1 MTQPPLHSRRAAAYK
16 SAVSSEAEEDDHD
29 DGPRRRRRWDAP
41 EGLTVDGVLGPD
53 GALSAAMPDY
63 EHRPTQLQMARAVA
77 HALEEKRF
85 LLAEA
90 GTGTGKTLAYLVPA
104 VLSGKRIIIST
115 ATRTLQEQIFLKD
128 IPLLRDKVGLPVTAA
143 LLKGRNNYLC
153 AARFERFE
161 KQPLFN
167 APDDAVHW
175 DEFREW
181 AYATETGDRGETKL
195 PDLWSTWFQV
205 STTSESCTGARCPLY
220 ESCFVTRARREAAD
234 CQLIVVNHAL
244 FFADLALK
252 LRGGGELELGVLPQ
266 YDAVVFD
273 EAHALE
279 DVATEFF
286 GITSSSGRLATLAT
300 DVLNHTPGTSEHHAT
315 LTAMALELRTRSER
329 FFSQVNEV
337 LFTAPP
343 DAEEIPE
350 ARPQVD
356 LRLLKDSLTDA
367 RPQSVLLLETLKGII
382 ALCPEDDPDLGAFHR
397 RAVESAFALEA
408 TMAADDPSQVYW
420 ASTRGRTLSLR
431 AAPIDVGQSLSTFL
445 YDSVDSVVFT
455 SATLQTASMK
465 GGDFDYLVARL
476 GLTERSWDAL
486 EVESPFDYSKQALLY
501 VPGYLPE
508 PSSPEWT
515 LQFSR
520 EVYRLLELS
529 RGRAFVLFTS
539 LKHMDA
545 VHELVAPHLKVPV
558 MKQGDLP
565 RRALLEKFLEEP
577 SVLFA
582 SQSFWEGVDVPG
594 DALSMVIIDRLPFA
608 PPNEPLQAARMDAV
622 KEAGGKPFDDYQV
635 PQAALALR
643 QGFGR
648 LIRTA
653 KDRGVVALGDV
664 RVLKKRYGARFLASL
679 PGVPRVSRFGDV
691 KTWWQAE

>member
-1 MTQPPLHSRRAAAYK
+1 MRAKAPLVSRAPD
-16 SAVSSEAEEDDHD
+16 EEE
-29 DGPRRRRRWDAP
+29 DGPRRRRRWATPD
-41 EGLTVDGVLGPD
+41 GLTVDGVLGPD
-53 GALSAAMPDY
+53 GALSAAMPGY

-77 HALEEKRF
+77 HALKEKRF

-104 VLSGKRIIIST
+104 VLSGKRVIIST

-128 IPLLRDKVGLPVTAA
+128 IPLLRDEVGLPVTAA

-153 AARFERFE
+153 AQRFEKFE
-161 KQPLFN
+161 KQPLF
-167 APDDAVHW
+167 PTPEDAVHW

-181 AYATETGDRGETKL
+181 AYSTETGDRGETQL
-195 PDLWSTWFQV
+195 PDQWGTWFQV

-220 ESCFVTRARREAAD
+220 DSCFVTRARREASE

-252 LRGGGELELGVLPQ
+252 LRGAGDLELGVLPP
-266 YDAVVFD
+266 YDVVVFD

-286 GITSSSGRLATLAT
+286 GLTSSSGRLATLAT
-300 DVLNHTPGTSEHHAT
+300 DVLAQTPKNSEHHAT

-329 FFSQVNEV
+329 FFTRVSETVFPPPMPGEV
-337 LFTAPP
+337 LGEGRA
-343 DAEEIPE
+343 
-350 ARPQVD
+350 QVD
-356 LRLLKDSLTDA
+356 LRLLPETLAASA
-367 RPQSVLLLETLKGII
+367 PQAALLLETLNGLS
-382 ALCPEDDPDLGAFHR
+382 ALCPEEDADLGAFHR
-397 RAVESAFALEA
+397 RAVEAAFSLDT
-408 TMAADDPSQVYW
+408 TMRADDPSQVYW

-431 AAPIDVGQSLSTFL
+431 AAPIDVGQSLSNFL

-455 SATLQTASMK
+455 SATLQTASMQ
-465 GGDFDYLVARL
+465 GGDFEYVVARL
-476 GLTERSWDAL
+476 GLTGRDWDAL
-486 EVESPFDYSKQALLY
+486 EVESPFDYGTQALLY

-508 PSSPEWT
+508 PSSPDWT

-529 RGRAFVLFTS
+529 GGRAFVLFTS
-539 LKHMDA
+539 LRHMDA

-558 MKQGDLP
+558 LKQGDLP
-565 RRALLEKFLEEP
+565 RRALLEKFLERP

-594 DALSMVIIDRLPFA
+594 DALSMVIIDRLPFS

-622 KEAGGKPFDDYQV
+622 KEAGGRPFDDYQV

-648 LIRTA
+648 LIRTG
-653 KDRGVVALGDV
+653 KDKGVVALGDV
-664 RVLKKRYGARFLASL
+664 RLLKKRYGARFLDSL
-679 PGVPRVSRFGDV
+679 PKVPKVQRFEDV
-691 KTWWQAE
+691 KDWWSKR

>member
-1 MTQPPLHSRRAAAYK
+1 
-16 SAVSSEAEEDDHD
+16 VSSRADDQESEA
-29 DGPRRRRRWDAP
+29 PRRRRKWGAP
-41 EGLTVDGVLGPD
+41 DGLTVDGVLGPD
-53 GALSAAMPDY
+53 GALSAAMPGY
-63 EHRPTQLQMARAVA
+63 EHRPTQLDMARAVA
-77 HALEEKRF
+77 RALDQKRF

-90 GTGTGKTLAYLVPA
+90 GTGTGKTLAYLVPS
-104 VLSGKRIIIST
+104 VLSGKRVIIST

-128 IPLLRDKVGLPVTAA
+128 IPLLRDQVGLPVTAA
-143 LLKGRNNYLC
+143 ILKGRNNYLC
-153 AARFERFE
+153 AQRFERFE
-161 KQPLFN
+161 KQPLFPT
-167 APDDAVHW
+167 PDDAVHW

-181 AYATETGDRGETKL
+181 AYTTETGDRGDTQL
-195 PDLWSTWFQV
+195 PDQWSTWFQV
-205 STTSESCTGARCPLY
+205 STTSDNCTGARCPLY
-220 ESCFVTRARREAAD
+220 ESCFVTRARREASE

-252 LRGGGELELGVLPQ
+252 LRGTGELELGVLPP

-300 DVLNHTPGTSEHHAT
+300 DVLTDLPRTAEHHAT

-329 FFSQVNEV
+329 FFTRVSEV
-337 LFTAPP
+337 LFTAPIGEGIGEGR
-343 DAEEIPE
+343 A
-350 ARPQVD
+350 QVD
-356 LRLLKDSLTDA
+356 LRLLPDSLAEA
-367 RPQSVLLLETLKGII
+367 RPQSVLLLETLNGISAI
-382 ALCPEDDPDLGAFHR
+382 CPEDDPDLGGFHR
-397 RAVESAFALEA
+397 RAVESAFALES
-408 TMAADDPSQVYW
+408 TMASNDPTQVYW

-455 SATLQTASMK
+455 SATLQTASAK

-476 GLTERSWDAL
+476 GLTERNWDSL
-486 EVESPFDYSKQALLY
+486 QVESPFDYGKQALLY

-508 PSSPEWT
+508 PSSPDWT

-520 EVYRLLELS
+520 EVYRLIELS
-529 RGRAFVLFTS
+529 GGRAFVLFTS
-539 LKHMDA
+539 LRHMDA
-545 VHELVAPHLKVPV
+545 VHELVAPHLKMAVL
-558 MKQGDLP
+558 KQGDLP
-565 RRALLEKFLEEP
+565 RRALLEKFLEKP

-594 DALSMVIIDRLPFA
+594 DALSMVIIDRLPFS

-653 KDRGVVALGDV
+653 RDRGVVALGDV

-679 PGVPRVSRFGDV
+679 PGVPRVQRFEDV
-691 KTWWQAE
+691 KSWWSDSGETRSVREG

>member
-1 MTQPPLHSRRAAAYK
+1 M
-16 SAVSSEAEEDDHD
+16 
-29 DGPRRRRRWDAP
+29 
-41 EGLTVDGVLGPD
+41 DGVLGPQ
-53 GALSAAMPDY
+53 GALSAAMPGY
-63 EHRPTQLQMARAVA
+63 EHRPTQLDMARAVA
-77 HALEEKRF
+77 HALEASRF

-128 IPLLRDKVGLPVTAA
+128 LPLLRDQVGLPVTAA

-153 AARFERFE
+153 ALRFERFE
-161 KQPLFN
+161 KMPLFPT
-167 APDDAVHW
+167 PDDAVHW

-181 AYATETGDRGETKL
+181 AYGTQTGDRGETQV
-195 PDLWSTWFQV
+195 PDQWATWFQV
-205 STTSESCTGARCPLY
+205 STTSDSCTGARCPLY
-220 ESCFVTRARREAAD
+220 ESCFVTRARREAAE

-266 YDAVVFD
+266 YDAVIFD

-279 DVATEFF
+279 DVATEYF

-300 DVLNHTPGTSEHHAT
+300 DVLTHTPATDPRSAT
-315 LTAMALELRTRSER
+315 LTAMALELRTRTER
-329 FFSQVNEV
+329 FFTRVAEV
-337 LFTAPP
+337 LFTNPLA
-343 DAEEIPE
+343 AEGLEGKT
-350 ARPQVD
+350 QVD
-356 LRLLKDSLTDA
+356 LRLLPESLADA
-367 RPQSVLLLETLKGII
+367 RPQAALLLETLSGMS
-382 ALCPEDDPDLGAFHR
+382 ALCPEDDADLGAFHR
-397 RAVESAFALEA
+397 RAVESALALDT
-408 TMAADDPSQVYW
+408 TMRADDPSQVYW

-455 SATLQTASMK
+455 SATLQTASSR
-465 GGDFDYLVARL
+465 GGDFGYVVTRL
-476 GLTERSWDAL
+476 GLTDRPWDAL
-486 EVESPFDYSKQALLY
+486 KVDSPFDYGKQALLY

-529 RGRAFVLFTS
+529 GGRAFVLFTS

-545 VHELVAPHLKVPV
+545 VHALVAPHLKVPV
-558 MKQGDLP
+558 LKQGDSP
-565 RRALLEKFLEEP
+565 RRALLEKFVEAP

-622 KEAGGKPFDDYQV
+622 REAGGRPFDDYQV

-653 KDRGVVALGDV
+653 RDKGVVALGDV
-664 RVLKKRYGARFLASL
+664 RVLRKRYGARFLASL
-679 PGVPRVSRFGDV
+679 PEVPKVMRFEEV
-691 KTWWQAE
+691 KTWWDSR

>member
-1 MTQPPLHSRRAAAYK
+1 MSSR
-16 SAVSSEAEEDDHD
+16 SQDQEE
-29 DGPRRRRRWDAP
+29 GPRRRRKWSTL

-53 GALSAAMPDY
+53 GALSAAMPGY
-63 EHRPTQLQMARAVA
+63 EHRPTQLEMARSVA
-77 HALEEKRF
+77 HALDKKRF

-104 VLSGKRIIIST
+104 VLSGKRVIVST

-128 IPLLRDKVGLPVTAA
+128 IPLLRDQVGLPVTAA

-153 AARFERFE
+153 AQRFERFE
-161 KQPLFN
+161 KQPLFS

-181 AYATETGDRGETKL
+181 AYSTETGDRAETQL
-195 PDLWSTWFQV
+195 PDLWATWFQV
-205 STTSESCTGARCPLY
+205 STTSENCTGARCPLY
-220 ESCFVTRARREAAD
+220 EACFVTRARREAAE
-234 CQLIVVNHAL
+234 CQIIVVNHAL
-244 FFADLALK
+244 FFADLSLK
-252 LRGGGELELGVLPQ
+252 LRGAGDLELGVLPS
-266 YDAVVFD
+266 YDAVIFD

-300 DVLNHTPGTSEHHAT
+300 DVLTNLPRTSEHHAT

-329 FFSQVNEV
+329 FFTRVSDV
-337 LFTAPP
+337 LFTTPAVVN
-343 DAEEIPE
+343 DAFGEGR
-350 ARPQVD
+350 AQVD
-356 LRLLKDSLTDA
+356 LRLLPESLVDA
-367 RPQSVLLLETLKGII
+367 RPQAALLQETLNGIS

-397 RAVESAFALEA
+397 RAVESAFALES
-408 TMAADDPSQVYW
+408 TMKSDDPTQVYW

-455 SATLQTASMK
+455 SATLQTASSK
-465 GGDFDYLVARL
+465 GGDFEYVVARL
-476 GLTERSWDAL
+476 GLTDRNWDAIK
-486 EVESPFDYSKQALLY
+486 VESPFDYPKQALLY

-508 PSSPEWT
+508 PSSPDWT
-515 LQFSR
+515 IQFAR

-529 RGRAFVLFTS
+529 GGRAFVLFTS

-545 VHELVAPHLKVPV
+545 VHELVAKHLQVPV
-558 MKQGDLP
+558 FKQGDLP
-565 RRALLEKFLEEP
+565 RRALLDKFLEKP

-594 DALSMVIIDRLPFA
+594 DALSMVIIDRLPFS

-679 PGVPRVSRFGDV
+679 PDVPKVQRFEDV
-691 KTWWQAE
+691 KAWWSSR